1 MALQMFVPNATD
13 LGGYYMTIDELQGEL
28 KALLD
33 FKQWL
38 EEKLLAVE
46 IDIAGNEQE
55 QEDILNAMENTL

>member
-1 MALQMFVPNATD
+1 
-13 LGGYYMTIDELQGEL
+13 MTLEELQGEL

-33 FKQWL
+33 FKAWL

-55 QEDILNAMENTL
+55 QEDILNDMQRDSKHKDTCRGICCGGCV